1 LVLLLGLLTRDA
13 NAHPHV
19 WVVMRADVLFARDGS
34 ITAVRYA
41 WAFDESL
48 SASVARE
55 AGSTGLTREGLTQL
69 AQVNID
75 SLKES
80 QFFVRS
86 KADGAE
92 QKFRAPKDYWLAFEE
107 GVLTLHFTVPFE
119 TPLRPAR
126 LEFEIYD
133 PGYFID
139 IKLVEKT
146 PIVLVGAPEHCRLSV
161 ERQSWT
167 QIANKVL
174 VTCR

>member
-1 LVLLLGLLTRDA
+1 LVLGLLARDA

-19 WVVMRADVLFARDGS
+19 WVIMRADILFARDGS
-34 ITAVRYA
+34 ITAMRYA

-55 AGSTGLTREGLTQL
+55 AGSTGLTREGLKQL

-75 SLKES
+75 SLKET
-80 QFFVRS
+80 QFLTRS
-86 KADGAE
+86 KANGAE
-92 QKFRAPKDYWLAFEE
+92 QKFRAPEDYWLAFDD
-107 GVLTLHFTVPFE
+107 GVLTLHFTLPFE
-119 TPLRPAR
+119 TPLKPAH

-133 PGYFID
+133 PSYFID
-139 IKLVEKT
+139 IRLAEKT
-146 PIVLVGAPEHCRLSV
+146 PIVLVNAPEHCRLSV

-174 VTCR
+174 LACR